1 MNRTDFQ
8 KLTDLRLNE
17 AKVLLDAKCYEG
29 AYYLMGYAVECA
41 LKACIA
47 TQTKEYDFPDKNSG
61 KLYIH
66 DLNILLKFSGLEEK
80 HSKNSELN
88 PGFGDNWNIVKDWKE
103 DVRYSLEITKDKAE
117 ASYLALVD
125 GKDGIMPW
133 LQKWW

>member
-8 KLTDLRLNE
+8 RLTDLRLNE

-47 TQTKEYDFPDKNSG
+47 KQTKQYDFPNRYSRDF
-61 KLYIH
+61 YIH
-66 DLNILLKFSGLEEK
+66 DLNNLLKYSGLEKEHRDETK
-80 HSKNSELN
+80 ENKA
-88 PGFGDNWNIVKDWKE
+88 FDVNWATVKDWKE
-103 DVRYSLEITKDKAE
+103 DTRYSPEITKDKAE
-117 ASYLALVD
+117 ALYLAITD

-133 LQKWW
+133 LQRSW

>member
-8 KLTDLRLNE
+8 KLTDSRLNE

-47 TQTKEYDFPDKNSG
+47 KQTQQYDFPNRDSRDF
-61 KLYIH
+61 YIH
-66 DLNILLKFSGLEEK
+66 DLNNLLKYSGLENEHRGEARENK
-80 HSKNSELN
+80 A
-88 PGFGDNWNIVKDWKE
+88 FDVNWATVKDWKE
-103 DVRYSLEITKDKAE
+103 ATRYSLEITKDKAE
-117 ASYLALVD
+117 ALYLAISD

-133 LQKWW
+133 LQRSW